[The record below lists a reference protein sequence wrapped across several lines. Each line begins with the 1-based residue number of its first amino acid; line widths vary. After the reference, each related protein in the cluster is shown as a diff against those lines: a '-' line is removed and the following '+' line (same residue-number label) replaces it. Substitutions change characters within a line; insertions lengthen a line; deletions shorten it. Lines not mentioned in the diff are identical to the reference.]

1 MDIALDAVPL
11 AAYATMT
18 APHPLSVR
26 GKMLAFRYAWQGIA
40 YMLRT
45 QPNAWFQMGIWVV
58 VTAVGLA
65 FGLTGG
71 EWCAAVLAMALV
83 WITEALNTA
92 IEGVVDLASP
102 GRHPLAGRAKDVAAG
117 AVLVATAASA
127 IVGLIIFAP
136 RFWALLP

>member
-1 MDIALDAVPL
+1 MS
-11 AAYATMT
+11 

-26 GKMLAFRYAWQGIA
+26 GKMLALQYAWQGIS

-45 QPNAWFQMGIWVV
+45 QPNAWFQIGIWVV

-65 FGLTGG
+65 LGHTAG
-71 EWCAAVLAMALV
+71 EWRAAVLAMALV

-92 IEGVVDLASP
+92 IEDVVDLASP

-117 AVLVATAASA
+117 SVVVAVAASA
-127 IVGLIIFAP
+127 IIGLIIFGP
-136 RFWALLP
+136 RFWALVF

>member
-1 MDIALDAVPL
+1 M
-11 AAYATMT
+11 
-18 APHPLSVR
+18 VR
-26 GKMLAFRYAWQGIA
+26 GGAGD
-40 YMLRT
+40 
-45 QPNAWFQMGIWVV
+45 GV
-58 VTAVGLA
+58 
-65 FGLTGG
+65 
-71 EWCAAVLAMALV
+71 V

-92 IEGVVDLASP
+92 IEDVVDLSSP